1 MAFPCDAGFPY
12 ENDSPLPLMGRTY
25 SSARNQETE
34 EARHQKLFK
43 KTSMTARLEV
53 KHLVGFCVTY
63 GMRREQGKRPLLA
76 LVFIF
81 LSVLLLF
88 SVVSFSLPQPKD

>member
-1 MAFPCDAGFPY
+1 
-12 ENDSPLPLMGRTY
+12 
-25 SSARNQETE
+25 
-34 EARHQKLFK
+34 
-43 KTSMTARLEV
+43 MTARLEV